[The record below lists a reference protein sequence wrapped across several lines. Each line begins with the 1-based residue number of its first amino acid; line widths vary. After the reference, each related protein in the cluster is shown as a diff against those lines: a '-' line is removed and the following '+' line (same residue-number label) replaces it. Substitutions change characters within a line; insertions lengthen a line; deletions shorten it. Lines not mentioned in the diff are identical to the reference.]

1 MEIANPFQRLLPST
15 REKLKNSIRIP
26 KCRLKDFLD
35 DVCRSSDGV
44 INVRS
49 MTELPRGPSDLD
61 NTRHATTKVALS
73 DPHLSSN
80 QGSTSENSSDAM

>member
-1 MEIANPFQRLLPST
+1 
-15 REKLKNSIRIP
+15 
-26 KCRLKDFLD
+26 
-35 DVCRSSDGV
+35 
-44 INVRS
+44 

-80 QGSTSENSSDAM
+80 QGSASENSSDAM